1 MMDKELRRLHE
12 GPEPAP
18 RRRRPM
24 ARIGDLMPQTAARLG
39 LEDELRRARFLAT
52 FDALVA
58 ERAPAAHGACRA
70 LRVEGE
76 TLVVEAD
83 APIVGQE
90 LVLHGDDLASAFR
103 TAPGGA
109 QVRQLRVVVRRR

>member
-1 MMDKELRRLHE
+1 MEDRGRDED
-12 GPEPAP
+12 AP

-24 ARIGDLMPQTAARLG
+24 SRIGDLIPRAAARLG

-52 FDALVA
+52 FDAIVA

-70 LRVEGE
+70 VRLDGE

-90 LVLHGDDLASAFR
+90 LLLHGEAIATAFR
-103 TAPGGA
+103 TAPGGGPA
-109 QVRQLRVVVRRR
+109 RQLRVVIRRR